1 MKRILHIT
9 FALLCCFSFAQAQ
22 DSSVIINKKTV
33 TLKEVVVRSNLN
45 VPAFIDRVKNDTT
58 FYKAFK
64 NLKILGYTALNDIRM
79 LDKKGL
85 TRATLQGKT
94 KQVAF
99 EGCRHTVVEQQNITG
114 DMIDKKSGNW
124 N

>member
-1 MKRILHIT
+1 MRYLPVLIFTLMY
-9 FALLCCFSFAQAQ
+9 AGSFAQ
-22 DSSVIINKKTV
+22 DSSVIVNNKTI

-64 NLKILGYTALNDIRM
+64 NLKVLGYTALNDIRM